1 METNTAHKFS
11 GIRLLHTMLRVNDL
25 EKSLNF
31 YTGILGMYLL
41 RREDYPQ
48 GRFTLAF
55 VGYQS
60 EDTSSVIELTYNW
73 GANSYEIGTA
83 YGHLALSVHDIHGAC
98 AALEEAGV
106 KVLRKPGPMA
116 HSPASG
122 GARDVIAFIE
132 DPDGYRIELIEAG
145 AH

>member
-106 KVLRKPGPMA
+106 NVLRKPGPMA
-116 HSPASG
+116 HSPVSG

-132 DPDGYRIELIEAG
+132 DPDGYRIELIEAKP
-145 AH
+145 H